1 MVNKITKKPDDLT
14 VRFPPGTLDRIS
26 AILKGRERK
35 TDFIRAA
42 VAEKLQR
49 RERPKTTARRPVAPA
64 PRSARPASDA

>member
-1 MVNKITKKPDDLT
+1 MANKIMKKPDDLT
-14 VRFPPGTLDRIS
+14 VRFPAGTLERIS

-49 RERPKTTARRPVAPA
+49 RERYPAIDRRSGSPSQGTA
-64 PRSARPASDA
+64 ARGKAS